1 MATYPPAAPVL
12 ADPNL
17 TASRFLQNPQF
28 VARALQ
34 ELGDLRYR
42 GTFLLTGRQDTTGGA
57 VGYEQVEGIFADS
70 PPEIVAPGGEYS
82 LTTISDGPAGLAR
95 VAKYGKDTMVFDEAI
110 KRRQMDPVRKGLQ
123 KLVNSAGLV
132 IDQAVVSVIASGV
145 TATRAA
151 AAKWDG
157 TGSAPT
163 ILRDILRA
171 VADVRALNLGYEPN
185 ALLVDDAT
193 WAFLA
198 SDTAIAAAMARERES
213 NAVYTGQFDI
223 LAGLQVIPTPAA
235 NLPSGVGTNA
245 WVLDT
250 DQLGF
255 IATEDLEGGYQQA
268 GELVQSKVIRQEE
281 NDGWRLRAR
290 ANFVP
295 VVTDPGAGFRISGV
309 A

>member
-1 MATYPPAAPVL
+1 MATYPPAAATL

-34 ELGDLRYR
+34 TMGDLRYR
-42 GTFLLTGRQDTTGGA
+42 GTFLLTGRQETTGGA
-57 VGYEQVEGIFADS
+57 VGYEQVEGIFADAA
-70 PPEIVAPGGEYS
+70 PEIVAPGGEYS
-82 LTTISDGPAGLAR
+82 LTTIADGPAGLAR
-95 VAKYGKDTMVFDEAI
+95 VAKYGKDTLITDEAI
-110 KRRQMDPVRKGLQ
+110 KRRQMDPVTKGLL
-123 KLVNSAGLV
+123 KLVNSAQLV
-132 IDQAVVSVIASGV
+132 IDQATVSVIASAI

-151 AAKWDG
+151 GAAW
-157 TGSAPT
+157 TSASPT

-171 VADVRALNLGYEPN
+171 VADVRGLNLGYEPN

-193 WAFLA
+193 WAYLA
-198 SDTAIAAAMARERES
+198 SDPQISAAMARES
-213 NAVYTGQFDI
+213 ATNPIYTGRFEI

-235 NLPSGVGTNA
+235 NLPLGVGTSA
-245 WVLDT
+245 WVVDT

-255 IATEDLEGGYQQA
+255 IATEDLAQGYQAA
-268 GELVQSKVIRQEE
+268 GELVQSKVIRE
-281 NDGWRLRAR
+281 DKVDAWTVRVR